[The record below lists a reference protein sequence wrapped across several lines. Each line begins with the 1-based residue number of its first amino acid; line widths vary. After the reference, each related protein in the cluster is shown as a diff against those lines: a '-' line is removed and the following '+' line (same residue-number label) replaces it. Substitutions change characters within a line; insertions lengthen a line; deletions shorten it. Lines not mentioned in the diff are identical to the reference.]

1 MGESAADKCDLS
13 PCRTA
18 EGFRFGALAMFL
30 KEPETN
36 TSLGPV
42 CGQASGFTCVKN
54 SDTMLYLTN
63 DDLFRLFKM
72 RFGGIHPTGT
82 VCPVS

>member
-1 MGESAADKCDLS
+1 MGASAADKCDLPPS
-13 PCRTA
+13 WTA
-18 EGFRFGALAMFL
+18 EGFRFRAVTMFL

-42 CGQASGFTCVKN
+42 CGKVSGKSCVKN

-63 DDLFRLFKM
+63 DVRDWVYAELWDWRV
-72 RFGGIHPTGT
+72 T
-82 VCPVS
+82 VSY